1 MKDEKFKELKESKT
15 FEIGDILVYSAL
27 FILLLVLF
35 VFFVITPSAKTPD
48 GFNIFLDGKKIA
60 VYRYD
65 DGLNII
71 NDDYL
76 NLISY
81 NRDKKS
87 ITVYVDDAKTE
98 YNVITVDITNKTAK
112 VTDANCSQSKDCV
125 HTPPLGSAI
134 VCAPHK
140 LKITPIG
147 ASGFTPP
154 VTGGA

>member
-81 NRDKKS
+81 NRDKK
-87 ITVYVDDAKTE
+87 
-98 YNVITVDITNKTAK
+98 
-112 VTDANCSQSKDCV
+112 
-125 HTPPLGSAI
+125 
-134 VCAPHK
+134 
-140 LKITPIG
+140 
-147 ASGFTPP
+147 
-154 VTGGA
+154 